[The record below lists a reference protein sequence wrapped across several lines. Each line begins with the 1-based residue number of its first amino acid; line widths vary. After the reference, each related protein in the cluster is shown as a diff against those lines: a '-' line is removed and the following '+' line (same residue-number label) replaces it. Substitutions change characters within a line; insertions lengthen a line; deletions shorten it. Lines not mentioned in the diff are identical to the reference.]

1 MKIDINI
8 NMRIYIKIFMNTS
21 INFHYSFGNIYIE
34 IDMNIIYEHLDD
46 GLDVNSDDD
55 LDGTSYEHS

>member
-1 MKIDINI
+1 MKS
-8 NMRIYIKIFMNTS
+8 YIKIFMNTY
-21 INFHYSFGNIYIE
+21 INIYYSFGNIYIE

-46 GLDVNSDDD
+46 GLDVNSDND